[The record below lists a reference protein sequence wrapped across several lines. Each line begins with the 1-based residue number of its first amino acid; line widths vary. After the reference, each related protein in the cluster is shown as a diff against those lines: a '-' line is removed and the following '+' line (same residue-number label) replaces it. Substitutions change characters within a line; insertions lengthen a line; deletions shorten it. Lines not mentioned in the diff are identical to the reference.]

1 MANSTVIAQMRRLI
15 ALIKQHNHAYYV
27 LDAPTINDD
36 EYDSLRRALVDLEH
50 QYPTLIQSDSPSQ
63 DVGDMPLAIFRQVTH
78 HTPMLSLGNVFNQDE
93 LNHFIRRANEKIN
106 STIDEFTVEYK
117 LDGLAVSLIYQQG
130 VFAQAIT
137 RGDGK
142 TGEDIS
148 HNVRTIKNLPLTI
161 DNNAAVFEIRGE
173 VVIPKAGFLK
183 LNATQTANG
192 DKTFANPR
200 NAAAGSLRQ
209 LNPNIAQM
217 RPLAF
222 FAYAIN
228 QGKPNNITT
237 QSDAMAY
244 LSKLGFETTPF
255 YVAKDSNT
263 IWHHYQTISQERQ
276 QLPFDIDG
284 LVIKVNRLDIQEKL
298 GYLSR
303 EPRWAIAYKFPA
315 QTATTILVDVDW
327 QVGRTGQLTPVGKLR
342 PVLVGGVQISNVTL
356 HNFGE
361 IQRLGLMIGD
371 TVSIHRA
378 GDVIPKITAVMD
390 KLRPDNAKAIELPSH
405 CPICHSPVVLPE
417 GEALAR
423 CIGGL
428 YCPAQQKQ
436 ALIHFVSRR
445 AMDIDGLGKQW
456 LITFFEMGLIKTVAD
471 IYTLKQHKDHLIT
484 LDGLGQKSVENMLNA
499 IEHSKQTSLARF
511 IFALGIRGVG
521 ETTAQNLADHFG
533 DLPPLMNASVD
544 HLCQVNDIGTVTAHA
559 IEQFFNAKHN
569 IAVITALCEAGIDWH
584 SDTAKPQASKQ
595 TPLANQTWV
604 ITGTLATM
612 GRDDARQHLLAL
624 GAKVAGSVSKNTT
637 TVLAGTKAG
646 SKLDKATEL
655 GITVIDEEQFLHLL
669 SSVL

>member
-1 MANSTVIAQMRRLI
+1 MANSTVITQMRRLI
-15 ALIKQHNHAYYV
+15 TLIKQHNHAYYV

-63 DVGDMPLAIFRQVTH
+63 SVGDMPLAIFRQVTH

-93 LNHFIRRANEKIN
+93 LTHFIRRANEKIN

-130 VFAQAIT
+130 VFSQAIT

-148 HNVRTIKNLPLTI
+148 HNVRTIKNLPLII

-228 QGKPNNITT
+228 QGKPNNIIT

-244 LSKLGFETTPF
+244 LSKLGFDTTPF
-255 YVAKDSNT
+255 YVAKDSDA
-263 IWHHYQTISQERQ
+263 IWHYYQTVSQERQ

-423 CIGGL
+423 CTGGL

-484 LDGLGQKSVENMLNA
+484 LDGLGQKSVENMLTA
-499 IEHSKQTSLARF
+499 IERSKKTSLARF

-521 ETTAQNLADHFG
+521 ETTAQNLANHFG

-544 HLCQVNDIGTVTAHA
+544 SLCQVNDIGTITAHA

-569 IAVITALCEAGIDWH
+569 IAVIIALCEAGIDWH
-584 SDTAKPQASKQ
+584 SDTPNSQADKQ
-595 TPLANQTWV
+595 ALLADQTWV
-604 ITGTLATM
+604 ITGTLTTM

-624 GAKVAGSVSKNTT
+624 GAKVASSVSKNTT
-637 TVLAGTKAG
+637 TVLAGAKAG

-655 GITVIDEEQFLHLL
+655 GIKVINEEQFLSLL
-669 SSVL
+669 SSV